1 MTRRTNMPGAMGV
14 LGFVCVQVCTHAGHF
29 LWALKSTG
37 GPAGQIGDKLARRTC
52 SMGPGAVQA
61 SCKGLISF
69 CITHQ
74 SSLHRKHVQGP
85 KRQRELQTKG
95 AVHLLEKSQANLDH
109 QLN

>member
-1 MTRRTNMPGAMGV
+1 MCTSVHTCRPLPLGLEEHRRACRANR
-14 LGFVCVQVCTHAGHF
+14 
-29 LWALKSTG
+29 
-37 GPAGQIGDKLARRTC
+37 DKLARRTC

-95 AVHLLEKSQANLDH
+95 AVHLLEKSQADLDH